1 MFDNCPGAAHIR
13 TPTIIVKK
21 CPECGNEVEIFS
33 NEMLTKCTRCGFTIY
48 SDLESCVQWC
58 KYAVECVGEEMYQKL
73 KKRRIAFVCV
83 GNSCRSQIAEAVAK
97 KMGNRPNL
105 EFMSMGTDPAD
116 KVAPEAIQVLK
127 EDGIFWRGRPRDIQ
141 DKEPIDIAVSMGCDV
156 GCPVIPGARR
166 IDWDIADPKGKGIEA
181 YREALALIK
190 EKVAQLLKEVD

>member
-73 KKRRIAFVCV
+73 KKKRIAFVCV
-83 GNSCRSQIAEAVAK
+83 GNSCRSQMAEAVAK
-97 KMGNRPNL
+97 KMSERPNL
-105 EFMSMGTDPAD
+105 EFISMGTDPAD

-127 EDGIFWRGRPRDIQ
+127 EDGIFWRGKPKDIQ
-141 DKEPIDIAVSMGCDV
+141 NKEPIDIAVSMGCDV

-166 IDWDIADPKGKGIEA
+166 IEWDIADPKGKGIEA
-181 YREALALIK
+181 YRETLAIIK
-190 EKVAQLLKEVD
+190 EKVAELLKEVD

>member
-33 NEMLTKCTRCGFTIY
+33 NEMLTKCTRCGFTIC

-190 EKVAQLLKEVD
+190 ERVAELLKEVD

>member
-21 CPECGNEVEIFS
+21 CPECDNEVEIFS

-73 KKRRIAFVCV
+73 KKKRIAFVCV
-83 GNSCRSQIAEAVAK
+83 GNSCRSQMAEAVAK
-97 KMGNRPNL
+97 KMSERSNL
-105 EFMSMGTDPAD
+105 EFISMGTDPAD

-127 EDGIFWRGRPRDIQ
+127 EDGMFWRGKPKDIQ

-166 IDWDIADPKGKGIEA
+166 IEWDIPDPKGKGIEA
-181 YREALALIK
+181 YRETLALIK
-190 EKVAQLLKEVD
+190 GKVAELLKEVD